1 MRIRTATPAD
11 LDAVADLETVCF
23 SPAEAAGR
31 DAVAARLT
39 AYPDRVWLG
48 LDEED
53 GHGGPSLLACING
66 MRTSVPDLTDE
77 MFSHAELHEPDG
89 SWQMIFSVMTSP
101 ERRGEGLTGRLLE
114 HVIAVSRADECR
126 GLVLTAKAGL
136 LGFYARYGFVDEGV
150 CASDHGGAV
159 WHQMRL
165 AL

>member
-23 SPAEAAGR
+23 PPAEAAGR

-53 GHGGPSLLACING
+53 GHGGRSLLACING

-101 ERRGEGLTGRLLE
+101 ERRGEGLAGRLLE

>member
-1 MRIRTATPAD
+1 
-11 LDAVADLETVCF
+11 
-23 SPAEAAGR
+23 
-31 DAVAARLT
+31 
-39 AYPDRVWLG
+39 
-48 LDEED
+48 
-53 GHGGPSLLACING
+53 

-101 ERRGEGLTGRLLE
+101 ERRGEGLAGRLLE

-150 CASDHGGAV
+150 CPSDHGGAV